1 MTHRDVCKLILGA
14 PPEKA
19 KAWLRL
25 LMVGVMLVGVAQAGS
40 GKGQKVS
47 ADLSGKSKH
56 ATGLLQN
63 PLASQNELVDVIVQF
78 KHKPNGGHF
87 RKVQAYGG
95 SLSRQLHS
103 VKGGHF
109 RLPLRAVQALAADP
123 EVAYISP
130 NRKTHTSSL
139 DYFRQTVGADIANAG
154 GWNGQGITVAVID
167 SGISD
172 HPDLYDSLGNSRVIY
187 NESFVPTESP
197 ADLYGHGTHVA
208 GIIAGNG
215 TSSQNDSSPVLGVS
229 PNVYLVNLKV
239 LDQNG
244 SGTDAQTIAAI
255 DRAIS
260 LKNQYNIK
268 VINLSLSRDVLESYT
283 LDPLCQA
290 VEAAYQA
297 GIVVVVAAGNAGRID
312 TQRINGYGTIT
323 APGNDPY
330 VITVGAA
337 NTRATPEPADDLITT
352 YSSKGPTVVDHI
364 LKPDLVAPGNR
375 ITSLIDPNSTLL
387 NLAPQAAV
395 FSQTTQ
401 SNSYFIMS
409 GTSMATPVVSGAVAL
424 LLQKDS
430 TLSPD
435 TVKGRLMATANKN
448 FIPGYT
454 WFDSTENA
462 NRYLR
467 QDLFTMGAGY
477 LDIPAA
483 LANTD
488 VATSP
493 AASPSV
499 QLQSDGSIAISTT
512 SALGGSS
519 GWAAPTIWGTNN
531 VSVTGS
537 SVIWTIDGSSATLG
551 IDASSVIWTFDGS
564 DASLVG
570 SSVIWTLDGSSV
582 VWTLDGSS
590 VIWTIDGSDPGDQG
604 SSVVWTLLGD
614 GSDPV
619 DPLIGLLP

>member
-1 MTHRDVCKLILGA
+1 
-14 PPEKA
+14 
-19 KAWLRL
+19 
-25 LMVGVMLVGVAQAGS
+25 MVGLMLVGIAEAGS
-40 GKGQKVS
+40 SKGNQNKVS
-47 ADLSGKSKH
+47 TDLNQKSQS
-56 ATGLLQN
+56 ATGLSQGL
-63 PLASQNELVDVIVQF
+63 PLVSQGEIVDVIVQF
-78 KHKPNGGHF
+78 KHKPHSEHF
-87 RKVQAYGG
+87 RKVEGLGG
-95 SLSRQLHS
+95 ALERQLHS

-109 RLPLRAVQALAADP
+109 QLPLSAVQALASDP

-130 NRKTHTSSL
+130 NRKTHTSSV
-139 DYFRQTVGADIANAG
+139 DYYRQTVGADIANFN

-172 HPDLYDSLGNSRVIY
+172 HPDLHDSLGNSRVIY
-187 NESFVPTESP
+187 NESFVSTESP
-197 ADLYGHGTHVA
+197 ADLFGHGTHVA

-215 TSSQNDSSPVLGVS
+215 GSSQNDAYQVLGVS

-244 SGTDAQTIAAI
+244 TGTDAQTIAAI
-255 DRAIS
+255 DRAIA
-260 LKNQYNIK
+260 LKDQYNIR
-268 VINLSLSRDVLESYT
+268 VINLSLSRGVRESYT

-312 TQRINGYGTIT
+312 TQGINGYGTIT

-337 NTRATPEPADDLITT
+337 NTRGTATSGDDLITT

-364 LKPDLVAPGNR
+364 VKPDLVAPGHR

-387 NLAPQAAV
+387 NLVPQAAV

-401 SNSYFIMS
+401 SNSYFMLS
-409 GTSMATPVVSGAVAL
+409 GTSMATPVVSGAAAL

-467 QDLFTMGAGY
+467 QDLFTIGAGY
-477 LDIPAA
+477 LNIPGA
-483 LANTD
+483 LASTD
-488 VATSP
+488 IATLP

-499 QLQSDGSIAISTT
+499 QIQSDGSVALSTN
-512 SALGGSS
+512 SALGGSN
-519 GWAAPTIWGTNN
+519 GWAPSTIWGTSN
-531 VSVTGS
+531 VAVSGS
-537 SVIWTIDGSSATLG
+537 SVIWTIDGSVGTLDG
-551 IDASSVIWTFDGS
+551 SSVIWTFDGS
-564 DASLVG
+564 DASLG
-570 SSVIWTLDGSSV
+570 
-582 VWTLDGSS
+582 GSS
-590 VIWTIDGSDPGDQG
+590 VIWTIDGSDAQSDEAT
-604 SSVVWTLLGD
+604 SVVWTILDD
-614 GSDPV
+614 GSDLI
-619 DPLIGLLP
+619 PLGGVL